1 MVASRL
7 LALAITLL
15 AAIQPAIAASS
26 SSTRY
31 VTTTNADGQ
40 TVYLPDDRRP
50 SLYTGRFGD
59 CKGSSAVNVTRFDAA
74 YYKDNMTVLFHLAGN
89 TAIANESLMMY
100 IGVYAYGEGRF
111 DLTFDPCSANIG
123 SLCPLN
129 ASIPIEANGIIPVA
143 QSDVAAIPPIA
154 LSIPD
159 FEGEAILR
167 IFANSTQA
175 EIGCYSAVV
184 TNGASF
190 SQPKSVGSVLGAFA
204 LIALIASFATAVYGD
219 SVPVMRKHY
228 AHSLSVLVVF
238 SVFQHVYFT
247 GALSMNWPSVLVAWW
262 SNFAWSAGMIH
273 SSSMQRSIDKLIG
286 NNIGNT
292 SHVGAAGSGTNQDG
306 VGGGFDIS
314 SIYRRSLSLRRDL
327 AWDIYQRDHSIEL
340 KRDVI
345 SRAVE
350 NQLLRRDLANSS
362 TGFTWYGQPVQAG
375 LPLPGNYSGF
385 AGTLAQEN
393 IRVSNAFMTGFL
405 WLLILLVILVAA
417 VVAFKWVLE
426 AFVAIKLMKNERL
439 TFFRQNWLGYT
450 ALVALRILLISF
462 FMMMLLTMFQFSYQS
477 SGGVKA
483 VAAIVFILFFVGIP
497 ACVIYAI
504 LAGRAVQGH
513 SPKSESSPEQIEG
526 RQPPKFLAK
535 LGIKKPIT
543 MKTPSVSLRRKES
556 HVHEDHTS
564 VHDNE
569 EYVMRFGWLAARFR
583 RTRWWFFAVWT
594 LYEFIRACFCAGASG
609 SPMTQVFGLLVVEFL
624 FFAFIL
630 WARPFE
636 GQRLNLLVVYL
647 LGFSKVATVAL
658 SSAFNIAFNLERI
671 TTTVIGIVIIVIQGV
686 LVIVTMIAILVGAFS
701 SYMSITRNHED
712 FRPRRM
718 VGVREKYFKHL
729 DRVATDV
736 PRPPKPEKV
745 EVIPEEP
752 KGPYFS
758 VSQVRRVAKIEDEDP
773 DFVAEMAMLHHED
786 DLEADSPHASYSA
799 LPMRSQTPGMEVGE
813 SSQTP
818 IRRGRA
824 ASGVSYRSTSG
835 SYSNLPRGAR
845 LHRPSWTSRD
855 FSETRDD
862 RSGTPIDMNRN
873 VPEDDV
879 AFATPTRSGSRTPK
893 RRSVTMPTSTL
904 PPMPSVENMQLG
916 GDFSTR
922 DVIADVPTP
931 TIRPRSGTFSG
942 SRNIT
947 PTPGDK
953 NSFHTRST
961 TLDMPAR
968 DHRGPLTPAVEHD
981 EELYH

>member
-1 MVASRL
+1 
-7 LALAITLL
+7 
-15 AAIQPAIAASS
+15 
-26 SSTRY
+26 
-31 VTTTNADGQ
+31 
-40 TVYLPDDRRP
+40 
-50 SLYTGRFGD
+50 
-59 CKGSSAVNVTRFDAA
+59 SSAVNVTRFDAA

-100 IGVYAYGEGRF
+100 IGVYAYGQGRF
-111 DLTFDPCSANIG
+111 DLTFDPCNANIA

-184 TNGASF
+184 TNGATF
-190 SQPKSVGSVLGAFA
+190 SQPKAVGSILGIFTV
-204 LIALIASFATAVYGD
+204 IALIASFATAIYGD

-238 SVFQHVYFT
+238 SVFQHVFFT

-262 SNFAWSAGMIH
+262 SNFAWSGGMIY
-273 SSSMQRSIDKLIG
+273 SSSMQHSIDKLIG
-286 NNIGNT
+286 NNLGNT
-292 SHVGAAGSGTNQDG
+292 SQVGAAGSGTNQDG

-314 SIYRRSLSLRRDL
+314 SIYRRGLSIKRDV

-340 KRDVI
+340 RRDVL
-345 SRAVE
+345 SRTFE
-350 NQLLRRDLANSS
+350 EHLFRRDLANKT
-362 TGFTWYGQPVQAG
+362 TGFSWYGQPVQAG

-405 WLLILLVILVAA
+405 WLLILLVILVAS
-417 VVAFKWVLE
+417 VIAFKWVLE
-426 AFVAIKLMKNERL
+426 AFVAIKFLKNERL
-439 TFFRQNWLGYT
+439 SFFRKHWIRYT
-450 ALVALRILLISF
+450 ALVALRTLFIAF
-462 FMMMLLTMFQFSYQS
+462 FMMMFLTMFQFSYQS

-483 VAAIVFILFFVGIP
+483 VAAIIFILFFVGIP
-497 ACVIYAI
+497 ACVNYATYVGLASQGTI
-504 LAGRAVQGH
+504 L
-513 SPKSESSPEQIEG
+513 KSEVPAEETER
-526 RQPPKFLAK
+526 RQPSKLLSK
-535 LGIKKPIT
+535 LGIQKPIS
-543 MKTPSVSLRRKES
+543 MKMPVVSLRRQSS
-556 HVHEDHTS
+556 HLEEDQTS
-564 VHDNE
+564 IHDDE
-569 EYVMRFGWLAARFR
+569 EYVQKFGWLSARFR
-583 RTRWWFFAVWT
+583 RTKWWFFAAWT
-594 LYEFIRACFCAGASG
+594 LYEFIRACFYAGASG
-609 SPMTQVFGLLVVEFL
+609 QPMTQVFGLLVVEFL
-624 FFAFIL
+624 FFIFVL

-636 GQRLNLLVVYL
+636 GQRLNVIVVYL

-686 LVIVTMIAILVGAFS
+686 LVIVTLIAIAVGAFS
-701 SYMSITRNHED
+701 SYMSVTRNHD
-712 FRPRRM
+712 GFRPRRM
-718 VGVREKYFKHL
+718 AGVREKYFKHL
-729 DRVATDV
+729 DRTATDL
-736 PRPPKPEKV
+736 PRPPKPEPV
-745 EVIPEEP
+745 EVVPEEP

-773 DFVAEMAMLHHED
+773 DFVAEMAMLHHEEE
-786 DLEADSPHASYSA
+786 LGPEPTPHASYSA
-799 LPMRSQTPGMEVGE
+799 LPSRSQTPGMDGE

-824 ASGVSYRSTSG
+824 ASGMSYRSTSG

-855 FSETRDD
+855 FSEARDD
-862 RSGTPIDMNRN
+862 RSRTPIDMNRN
-873 VPEDDV
+873 VPEDET
-879 AFATPTRSGSRTPK
+879 AMATPTRSGSRTPK
-893 RRSVTMPTSTL
+893 RRSVTMPMLS
-904 PPMPSVENMQLG
+904 PMPNVEELQIG
-916 GDFSTR
+916 GDVSSR

-942 SRNIT
+942 SRSNT
-947 PTPGDK
+947 PTPAER

-968 DHRGPLTPAVEHD
+968 DSRGPLTPAVERD
-981 EELYH
+981 EKSYR